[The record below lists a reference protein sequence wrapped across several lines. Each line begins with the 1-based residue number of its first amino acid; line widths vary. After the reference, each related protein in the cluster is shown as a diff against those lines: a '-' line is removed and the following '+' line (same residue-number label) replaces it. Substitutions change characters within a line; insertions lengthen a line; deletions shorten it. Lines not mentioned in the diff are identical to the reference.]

1 MTEQTEFKQSF
12 QTRLREGL
20 GLAVYNTGHQRCAP
34 SYTWG
39 PGVRDHYLIHY
50 VVSGCGVLMINGKQH
65 RVCAGDAFLITPD
78 LLACYT
84 ASDKNP
90 WEYLWVG
97 FHGSDSQH
105 LLRLTAFSPQSPVVH
120 FSDQEQMRSLLMCIV
135 NAQGGTAHQEARMCG
150 NLYLLL
156 AYLIEYAKK
165 PPQEAEVAYSY
176 AELALR
182 YIERN
187 YAGHITVDDIAAHVG
202 ISRSHLYRVFVKHM
216 SLSPNE
222 YVARFRVAKA
232 CALLSSPLSVS
243 EVAGS
248 VGFEDPLYFSRVFRR
263 LKGLSPLAYRKERRL
278 EPQE

>member
-1 MTEQTEFKQSF
+1 MTEQSQFKQSF

-39 PGVRDHYLIHY
+39 PAVRDHYLIHY
-50 VVSGCGVLMINGKQH
+50 VVAGSGVLTIDGKQH
-65 RVCAGDAFLITPD
+65 QVSAGDAFLIAPD
-78 LLACYT
+78 ILVSYT
-84 ASDKNP
+84 ASEQTP

-105 LLRLTAFSPQSPVVH
+105 LLRLTAFTHERPVIC
-120 FSDQEQMRSLLMCIV
+120 FSDCEQIRLLLESIV
-135 NAQGGTAHQEARMCG
+135 NAHGSTAHQEARMCG
-150 NLYLLL
+150 YLYLFL
-156 AYLIEYAKK
+156 AHLIECAKK

-182 YIERN
+182 FIERN

-202 ISRSHLYRVFVKHM
+202 ISRSHLYRVFVKQL

-222 YVARFRVAKA
+222 YVSRFRIARA
-232 CALLSSPLSVS
+232 CVLLSTALSVT

-248 VGFEDPLYFSRVFRR
+248 VGFDDPLYFSRVFRR
-263 LKGLSPLAYRKERRL
+263 LKGTSPLAYRKARRL
-278 EPQE
+278 QQQE